1 MIEVAQIW
9 VLYLVTCLNMGE
21 ADRVLT
27 RHSLF
32 DSVES
37 TGDTYLAS
45 LNLDIEVNVS
55 EDAWLLYNI
64 ENISL
69 YQNNSKYSYPLTMS
83 IPEATT
89 TAVLLST
96 IMISTLFGNIL
107 VILSIFTY
115 RPLRSVQNMFLVS
128 LASADIA
135 VAILVMPL
143 NVAYSIIGRWL
154 FGLWM
159 CEMWLTFDVL
169 CCTASI
175 LNLCAIALDRYWAIH
190 DPINYAQ
197 KRTLTRVL
205 FMIFLVWSISALI
218 SIPPLIG
225 WNDWPQNFTDT
236 TPCKLTE
243 EQGYVIYSSSGSFL
257 IPLLI
262 MTIVYLKIFQATKR
276 RLRKRAKQT
285 PKLAVSTAEVDNGS
299 LLKLQSLKK
308 CGTNASLVVTTEEA
322 QDNGEEEDA
331 GERIQQ
337 DNQNQDNGHRPGV
350 VRQYLEQR
358 QKISL
363 SKERR
368 AARVLGIVMG
378 VFVFCWLPFF
388 LMYVILPFCTTCHI
402 SQRVVNFITWL
413 GYVNSALNPV
423 IYTIFNPDF
432 RKAFQRLL
440 CSN

>member
-1 MIEVAQIW
+1 MA
-9 VLYLVTCLNMGE
+9 
-21 ADRVLT
+21 ARVLT
-27 RHSLF
+27 RHTFF
-32 DSVES
+32 DSIES
-37 TGDTYLAS
+37 TENAYRAS
-45 LNLDIEVNVS
+45 LNLDIEVNISRNV
-55 EDAWLLYNI
+55 WLLYDI
-64 ENISL
+64 ENSSS
-69 YQNNSKYSYPLTMS
+69 YQNDTKYFFPLTMS

-96 IMISTLFGNIL
+96 IMICTLFGNVL

-154 FGLWM
+154 FGLWV

-190 DPINYAQ
+190 DPIDYAQ

-257 IPLLI
+257 IPLFI

-285 PKLAVSTAEVDNGS
+285 PKVVVPKAEIDNGN
-299 LLKLQSLKK
+299 LLKLQTLKK
-308 CGTNASLVVTTEEA
+308 CGTNVSLVVTTEEA
-322 QDNGEEEDA
+322 QDNGEEEDV

-337 DNQNQDNGHRPGV
+337 DDQNQDNGHRPGA

-388 LMYVILPFCTTCHI
+388 LMYVILPFCTTCQI